1 MKTLV
6 KQLGEFAITGRW
18 DIDFHLPPEG
28 IRQYSE
34 KMLKRIDEVADIVK
48 AKRDPGKKLEEV
60 FQYIDIASIDVS
72 TGVIINP
79 QELTGEEA
87 PSRARKVVSAFDII
101 ISTCRPTRG
110 AIAVV
115 PVNLHNQIASTAFSV
130 IHAKENVN
138 PYYLYYAIRLP
149 STLEQF
155 RKWSTGSSYPAILD
169 DDVRKT
175 KIPLPSKEE
184 QDIIAVKIIDA
195 LIEHDKSIKTAN
207 EKLSGILDHINAS
220 VASLNKFQISE
231 SLAGRGVTIT
241 EIKDQLKL
249 LPKIDADNI
258 DNDEFDL
265 FESDEGTTPDSA
277 SLKSEASRREC
288 MRVL

>member
-6 KQLGEFAITGRW
+6 KQLGELKITGRW

-28 IRQYSE
+28 IRQYPE
-34 KMLKRIDEVADIVK
+34 KILNRIDEVADIVK
-48 AKRDPGKKLEEV
+48 AKRDPGKKPEEV
-60 FQYIDIASIDVS
+60 FQYIDISSIDVS
-72 TGVIINP
+72 YGLITNP

-87 PSRARKVVSAFDII
+87 PSRARKVVSAFDVI

-138 PYYLYYAIRLP
+138 PLYLYYAIRLP

-175 KIPLPSKEE
+175 KIPMPSKEE
-184 QDIIAVKIIDA
+184 QDIIAVMINDA
-195 LIEHDKSIKTAN
+195 LIEHDKLIKTAN
-207 EKLSGILDHINAS
+207 VKLSRILHNINAS
-220 VASLNKFQISE
+220 VASLNQFQISD
-231 SLAGRGVTIT
+231 SLVGGGVTIT
-241 EIKDQLKL
+241 EINEQMKL
-249 LPKIDADNI
+249 LPRIDADNI
-258 DNDEFDL
+258 DESDL
-265 FESDEGTTPDSA
+265 FENDEVTTSDYA
-277 SLKSEASRREC
+277 SLKSEASLCEC
-288 MRVL
+288 KRVL